1 MGKYKL
7 EIELKELPLSEL
19 VENVGQI
26 PDVPKNPRK
35 ITKERAKALLES
47 HKKSPEMERLH
58 ELIVFPFKGKYVVI
72 SGNHRLKA
80 RRELKWERCWC
91 KVLGGATPKEKLREY
106 VMKENILYAQNDEE
120 IIREA
125 WNLKELI
132 GWDFPLD
139 KMAKKVADY
148 SRKIESPIYMPTGL
162 KIDDVRSL
170 YDETEVN
177 EIEEKIRQA
186 DIPEDVREMLI
197 KSAQRFR
204 RFDFGRVAEYYSQCK
219 DQVIRDLMERTAMVI
234 VDFGRA
240 IEDGFVELAEE
251 IRNEYLKEYE

>member
-1 MGKYKL
+1 MEKF
-7 EIELKELPLSEL
+7 ELKVEVKELPISALA
-19 VENVGQI
+19 ENIGQI
-26 PDVPKNPRK
+26 PDVPRNPRK

-47 HKKSPEMERLH
+47 HKNSPEMERLH
-58 ELIVFPFKGKYVVI
+58 EIIVYPFEGKYVVI

-80 RRELKWERCWC
+80 RRELQWEKCLC
-91 KVLGGATPKEKLREY
+91 KILGTDTPKEKLREY
-106 VMKENILYAQNDEE
+106 VMKENILYAQNDED

-132 GWDFPLD
+132 GWDFPMD

-148 SRKIESPIYMPTGL
+148 SRKIESPIYQPTGM
-162 KIDDVRSL
+162 KIEDARSL
-170 YDETEVN
+170 YDDSEVK
-177 EIEEKIRQA
+177 EIEQLIKDTELP
-186 DIPEDVREMLI
+186 DDVREMLM

-219 DQVIRDLMERTAMVI
+219 DEATRRLMERTAMVI

-240 IEDGFVELAEE
+240 IEHGFVELCEE
-251 IRNEYLKEYE
+251 IRDEYLKEYE

>member
-1 MGKYKL
+1 
-7 EIELKELPLSEL
+7 
-19 VENVGQI
+19 
-26 PDVPKNPRK
+26 
-35 ITKERAKALLES
+35 
-47 HKKSPEMERLH
+47 
-58 ELIVFPFKGKYVVI
+58 
-72 SGNHRLKA
+72 
-80 RRELKWERCWC
+80 
-91 KVLGGATPKEKLREY
+91 
-106 VMKENILYAQNDEE
+106 MKENILYAQNDEE